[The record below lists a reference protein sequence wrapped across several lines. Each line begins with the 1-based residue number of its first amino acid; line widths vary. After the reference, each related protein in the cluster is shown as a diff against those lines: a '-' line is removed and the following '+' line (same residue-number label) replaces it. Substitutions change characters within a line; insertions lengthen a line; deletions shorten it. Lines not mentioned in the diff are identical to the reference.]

1 MKFVAT
7 QFLASIGSASAFL
20 APATKST
27 CSPLHMADDRRT
39 SESLPFMKS
48 PVFLDG
54 SMAGD
59 AGFDPLGFAD
69 STQNLKYYREA
80 EIKHARLAMLAAAG
94 WPLSELWDK
103 KIAGL
108 LGMEAVLDEANRVPS
123 VLNGGMEKISPI
135 YWGVCLA
142 LAAAID
148 VYGLSRAS
156 KPKSGYI
163 PGDFGFDPL
172 GFYPKDEAGKKK
184 MQTKELKNGRLA
196 MVAIT
201 AFALQEFI
209 SGVAVVDQVPFFF
222 HPITD
227 TLFGAANDGYVIPAD
242 VAYPAVDAAVEA
254 ASTSAADAFSAATM
268 EAATVAPAASVEAAA
283 SVSPVDAVDA
293 ISAVTEQAAPIIP
306 PVDSVSAASLEAVT
320 TTPPTVSAA
329 VPIDESELVAA
340 KQRIV
345 ELEAKLAQIGQL
357 SN

>member
-1 MKFVAT
+1 MKFAAT

-27 CSPLHMADDRRT
+27 CLPLHMADDRRT

-69 STQNLKYYREA
+69 SSQNLKYYREA

-123 VLNGGMEKISPI
+123 VLNGGMEKISPV

-142 LAAAID
+142 LASAID

-209 SGVAVVDQVPFFF
+209 SEVAIVDQVPFFF
-222 HPITD
+222 KPINEV
-227 TLFGAANDGYVIPAD
+227 LFNAANDGYTIPAD
-242 VAYPAVDAAVEA
+242 VSYPAVEA

-306 PVDSVSAASLEAVT
+306 PVESVSAASLEAVT